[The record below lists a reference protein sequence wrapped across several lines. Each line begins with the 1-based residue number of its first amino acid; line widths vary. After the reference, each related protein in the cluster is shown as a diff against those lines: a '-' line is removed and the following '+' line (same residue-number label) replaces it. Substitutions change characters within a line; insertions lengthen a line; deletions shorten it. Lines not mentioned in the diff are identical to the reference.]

1 MKKDLRQVEHLFQEW
16 RNRRTN
22 DQMKADCGGFRSF
35 WGGLSCLY
43 CLESA
48 LLILIRLYPRP
59 NVSNRRMK
67 KQQMILMSS
76 SHSPICLDWASL
88 TIPTWP
94 AWTLGSEWK
103 EASGDLDM
111 NSHHPA
117 RDQIIDLKQW
127 LPFHSILASPWLVNE
142 EKHPWSRPRRIN
154 RREKQEIKV
163 SDTSWS
169 EQNTKHA

>member
-1 MKKDLRQVEHLFQEW
+1 MIKWKPIVG
-16 RNRRTN
+16 
-22 DQMKADCGGFRSF
+22 GGFRSF
-35 WGGLSCLY
+35 WGGISRLCINR
-43 CLESA
+43 LESA
-48 LLILIRLYPRP
+48 LFILIRLYPRP

-67 KQQMILMSS
+67 KQQMIPMSS
-76 SHSPICLDWASL
+76 SHSLICLDWASL

-154 RREKQEIKV
+154 RREKQKIKV
-163 SDTSWS
+163 SALSWS
-169 EQNTKHA
+169 EQNTEPA